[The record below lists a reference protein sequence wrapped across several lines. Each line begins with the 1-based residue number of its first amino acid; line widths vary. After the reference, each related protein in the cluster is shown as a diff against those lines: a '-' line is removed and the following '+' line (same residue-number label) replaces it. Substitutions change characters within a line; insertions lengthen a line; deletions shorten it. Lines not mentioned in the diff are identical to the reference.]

1 MEADWKYLDET
12 HLTAM
17 KDVST
22 GQHKENRQQNNNT
35 LTTTSRCNFYAS
47 KMAIS
52 IAYLCVIG
60 TIGWKYFKMSSLVL
74 LNLLAKHAFFICL
87 K

>member
-35 LTTTSRCNFYAS
+35 LTTTSRCNFMLFNAS

-60 TIGWKYFKMSSLVL
+60 TIGENISKWVV
-74 LNLLAKHAFFICL
+74 
-87 K
+87 

>member
-1 MEADWKYLDET
+1 
-12 HLTAM
+12 M

-35 LTTTSRCNFYAS
+35 LTTTSRCNFMLFNAS

-60 TIGWKYFKMSSLVL
+60 TIG
-74 LNLLAKHAFFICL
+74 
-87 K
+87 